1 MLKDYSSAFVDCA
14 VYLPALNPSYAEFAA
29 TGSFKRLETLEPG
42 DLNFLSPASR
52 LFYYPYAL
60 YSAGQAAKTE
70 NAARKD
76 NIVLRRDRNATR
88 IIGDSGGFQVAT
100 DTIEW
105 EGPETA
111 TRLLKWMEGHADYCM
126 ALDFPTGG
134 ISRGII
140 AKHSKRLISEGV
152 NLPNIA
158 RLNGLGIDYNACL
171 VQTLRNNRLFRRIAN
186 PGTKLLNVL
195 QGRNL
200 YEAEEWLRHARKSK
214 FKGWA
219 FAGYLTNDIALLLRM
234 LIRMRDGGDLKGKEW
249 LHFLGVGNL
258 ELGCVYTALQRA
270 FENQIGPSIQISY
283 DASSPFRMY
292 GNQML
297 YSGFTLHPS
306 GWSLQTI
313 KFSELADVRNKT
325 GTMMDAILSAK
336 FKQADFGADAAND
349 YIEDVVKPIAELD
362 NVDLMDVIA
371 NSDQSGPNFAVRR
384 HSSEMPRHYGT
395 HYFPAESTVAHMLY
409 LDGQNYS
416 FFNNG
421 NRDVD
426 TDMLA
431 ANHNIH
437 VLIDAHRRAQRAF
450 DELRTEQVPARL
462 IATAEVIKQV
472 FNSETPETLIEQCER
487 FLNFG

>member
-1 MLKDYSSAFVDCA
+1 M
-14 VYLPALNPSYAEFAA
+14 
-29 TGSFKRLETLEPG
+29 
-42 DLNFLSPASR
+42 
-52 LFYYPYAL
+52 
-60 YSAGQAAKTE
+60 
-70 NAARKD
+70 
-76 NIVLRRDRNATR
+76 
-88 IIGDSGGFQVAT
+88 
-100 DTIEW
+100 
-105 EGPETA
+105 
-111 TRLLKWMEGHADYCM
+111 
-126 ALDFPTGG
+126 
-134 ISRGII
+134 
-140 AKHSKRLISEGV
+140 SEGV
-152 NLPNIA
+152 NLPDIA

-171 VQTLRNNRLFRRIAN
+171 VQTLRNNRLFRRIAS

-200 YEAEEWLRHARKSK
+200 EEAEEWLRHARKSK
-214 FKGWA
+214 FRGWA

-313 KFSELADVRNKT
+313 KFSELADARNKT
-325 GTMMDAILSAK
+325 GTMMDAILSVR
-336 FKQADFGADAAND
+336 FKDGITGAEEA
-349 YIEDVVKPIAELD
+349 IAE
-362 NVDLMDVIA
+362 VTPSVT
-371 NSDQSGPNFAVRR
+371 GFAVRK
-384 HSSEMPRHYGT
+384 HSSEIARHYGT
-395 HYFPAESTVAHMLY
+395 HYFPAESTVAHLLY
-409 LDGQNYS
+409 LDGQKYS

-421 NRDVD
+421 DRDVD

-450 DELRTEQVPARL
+450 DQRQTQQVPARL
-462 IATAEVIKQV
+462 IATAEVIRQV
-472 FNSETPETLIEQCER
+472 FKSETPDTLIEQCEH